1 MMRVN
6 AVDRARLKR
15 VSKPMAATSVAR
27 TTVMPEGSRWTC
39 YGARW
44 MRPVI
49 LVVDDDAEVLDV
61 IAEML
66 GRLGYDARLA
76 GTATDAYASAQ
87 AERPSAILLD
97 INLPDASGTQTLDR
111 LRLLCPD
118 VPVIMVTANAD
129 ESLARE
135 TLTRGAFDYV
145 MKPFDMERLGQVLEA
160 AVDSSPR

>member
-1 MMRVN
+1 
-6 AVDRARLKR
+6 
-15 VSKPMAATSVAR
+15 
-27 TTVMPEGSRWTC
+27 
-39 YGARW
+39 
-44 MRPVI
+44 
-49 LVVDDDAEVLDV
+49 
-61 IAEML
+61 ML

-111 LRLLCPD
+111 LRLLRPD
-118 VPVIMVTANAD
+118 VPVIMANAD

>member
-1 MMRVN
+1 
-6 AVDRARLKR
+6 
-15 VSKPMAATSVAR
+15 
-27 TTVMPEGSRWTC
+27 
-39 YGARW
+39 

-76 GTATDAYASAQ
+76 ESATDAYASAR

-97 INLPDASGTQTLDR
+97 INLPDATGTQTLDE
-111 LRLLCPD
+111 LRILRPD
-118 VPVIMVTANAD
+118 VPIIMVTANAD

-135 TLTRGAFDYV
+135 TLMRGAFDYI
-145 MKPFDMERLGQVLEA
+145 MKPLDMARLGQVLGA
-160 AVDSSPR
+160 AVDSCPSPKPRPAAKWLICWL